1 MKAESAIRYSSLE
14 KSGLH
19 KHAGKKLGRSSVE
32 KCCLKGHRG
41 GKGRRPK
48 QILAALMS
56 VLLNRACKAAFGT
69 CHQEPVEFQP
79 LTKEG
84 GGGSISYVQAMKK
97 RKNNAEKHGPVL
109 HRTSINR

>member
-84 GGGSISYVQAMKK
+84 GGGQYKLCTSNEKK
-97 RKNNAEKHGPVL
+97 KEQCRKTWSSFASHLNK
-109 HRTSINR
+109 